1 VAPLDRV
8 ITQSTSVFM
17 RRFPLLL
24 VGVFAGTALIL
35 AIVGIY
41 GVVSY
46 SVAQRSRE
54 MGIRLALGAQPRN
67 LVNMIVREGG
77 WITAGGVAIGV
88 VSTLIASRFVAKMLY
103 GVTPTDPGTYIGV
116 SVLLTAIAFVAMVV
130 PARRAARVDP
140 AVTLRSD

>member
-1 VAPLDRV
+1 MDRL
-8 ITQSTSVFM
+8 ISQSSSVFM

-67 LVNMIVREGG
+67 LVSMIVREGG
-77 WITAGGVAIGV
+77 WITAGGVAIGIV
-88 VSTLIASRFVAKMLY
+88 ATLIASRFVAKMLY
-103 GVTPTDPGTYIGV
+103 GVAPSDPVTYVAV
-116 SVLLTAIAFVAMVV
+116 SGLLTAIALVAMVG